1 MRNIMRCNARL
12 RLGIIGGL
20 LTALSMTSP
29 VYGAGGDAQTA
40 MAEGTLTLGY
50 FPIIST
56 VALFKRFGPLRDY
69 LSESLGQPIILQT
82 AKDFPTFLE
91 RTDDRAYDIVVT
103 APHFAV
109 KASDSG
115 KYRIRA
121 TVVEDVQQLVVVRED
136 SPISDITDL
145 AGKRVSTPPRH
156 ALMTMMGVQ
165 HMIDSGLSGD
175 RAPVY
180 REFTS
185 HNAAIEALLA
195 NEVDATIA
203 SSNVV
208 RKAIKQ
214 GDPLRTISRGLQLP
228 NMATMVATDL
238 DQENR
243 GSSSGYPSRLEGGG
257 EGQGNA

>member
-1 MRNIMRCNARL
+1 MRNILRCNARL
-12 RLGIIGGL
+12 RLGMIYGL

-69 LSESLGQPIILQT
+69 LSESLGQPIILKT

-103 APHFAV
+103 APHYAV

-115 KYRIRA
+115 RYRIRS
-121 TVVEDVQQLVVVRED
+121 TVVEDVQQLVVVRAD

-156 ALMTMMGVQ
+156 ALITMMGVQ
-165 HMIDSGLSGD
+165 LMIDSGLSG
-175 RAPVY
+175 
-180 REFTS
+180 
-185 HNAAIEALLA
+185 
-195 NEVDATIA
+195 
-203 SSNVV
+203 
-208 RKAIKQ
+208 
-214 GDPLRTISRGLQLP
+214 
-228 NMATMVATDL
+228 
-238 DQENR
+238 
-243 GSSSGYPSRLEGGG
+243 
-257 EGQGNA
+257 GQGPRLP